1 MRHVSEFKK
10 AILAATALTL
20 SCVLFQAEAGQNRH
34 GHGFGRL
41 EKTLPAS
48 GPVPKVILISLDGA
62 APRFIDK
69 YIDPGMKG
77 VGLIRSVGSHAAQN
91 ITATPS
97 LTAVSHVA
105 IATGST
111 AVHNDIPSNTF
122 SPVAGTLSASLSGFG
137 APIGGY
143 QINPLGQ
150 SPNPTAEP
158 MWVSLREAGKQVVT
172 ATWPGGD
179 GADIFVNGT
188 LVQGA
193 VPTRTVDYTVPFG
206 AFGGLGAQ
214 GFDLTGAAFST
225 DSGVESALAA
235 AGHPSFSPVKV
246 ASVETVFC
254 APTTA
259 SSCGTTNGSGRT
271 LQYTMKAA
279 AVDTTDDSVANY
291 DTLVFFSVEQG
302 ITAGPFQ
309 LPSTGPAYTKVGT
322 SAPFFYE
329 GSGDVVGAAYFL
341 VNMASDLSAVR
352 FARYGS
358 NFIPRNSAAID
369 DVNDV
374 NNNVG
379 FWAPQNDFRIP
390 ERLSSGF
397 TNFTDQELEAVYEDQ
412 AQTFIDYQTRLALRS
427 IDETPDAD
435 LVMVYFEQPD
445 GSEHQFML
453 TDPRQAS
460 NPTDASSI
468 GVNQDQAKVQRYD
481 GYLRDAYQRVNDGV
495 DAIIRK
501 VGTRADG
508 QPRSNII
515 VVSDHGFAP
524 FHTAVNGTN
533 LLKAALVAK
542 GFDAGLVNTAV
553 SIRTSGPDAHI
564 YVNLAGR
571 ESGGTVDTTTYNAL
585 VSAIASYFQQ
595 ARDQN
600 NTFNY
605 SLNKKKLF
613 TQVFARPTD
622 CGQPGFCTNADI
634 GQDSGDVFAILA
646 EGYNFDGVQSP
657 GVARLGDPAY
667 DSATT
672 ILSTPNFYG
681 AHGHD
686 SNGPNMSASF
696 YAAGPSIR
704 RKIVVKQMHNIDVA
718 PTIMNILG
726 VTPPATVDGHAI
738 TQILN
743 GKN

>member
-1 MRHVSEFKK
+1 MKHIFGFKK
-10 AILAATALTL
+10 AVITATALMM
-20 SCVLFQAEAGQNRH
+20 SCAFIQADAAQAR
-34 GHGFGRL
+34 HGFGRL
-41 EKTLPAS
+41 AKTLPAN

-62 APRFIDK
+62 APRLVDK

-77 VGLIRSVGSHAAQN
+77 VSLIRSVGSHAAQN

-97 LTAVSHVA
+97 LTAVSHIA

-122 SPVAGTLSASLSGFG
+122 SPVAGTLSSSLSGFG

-143 QINPLGQ
+143 QISPLGQ
-150 SPNPTAEP
+150 TPNPTAEP
-158 MWVSLREAGKQVVT
+158 MWVSLRDAGKKVVT

-214 GFDLTGAAFST
+214 GFDLTGTAFSP

-235 AGHPSFSPVKV
+235 AGHPSFSPVEV

-254 APTTA
+254 APNTA

-279 AVDTTDDSVANY
+279 AVDTTNDSVTNY

-302 ITAGPFQ
+302 ITPGPFQ
-309 LPSTGPAYTKVGT
+309 HPSTGPAYTTVGT

-341 VNMASDLSAVR
+341 VHMAPDLSAVR

-358 NFIPRNSAAID
+358 NFIPRNAAAID

-374 NNNVG
+374 NNNIG

-390 ERLSSGF
+390 ERISAGF
-397 TNFTDQELEAVYEDQ
+397 NNFTDQELEAVYEDQ

-460 NPTDASSI
+460 NPTDPNTI

-481 GYLRDAYQRVNDGV
+481 NYLRDAYQRVNDGV

-542 GFDAGLVNTAV
+542 GFDAGLVNTAI
-553 SIRTSGPDAHI
+553 SIRTSGPDAHV

-585 VSAIASYFQQ
+585 VNAIMGYFKQ

-646 EGYNFDGVQSP
+646 EGYNFDGVQNP

-718 PTIMNILG
+718 PTIMSILG
-726 VTPPATVDGHAI
+726 VAPPATVDGHAI

-743 GKN
+743 SKN

>member
-1 MRHVSEFKK
+1 MQTKSALRR
-10 AILAATALTL
+10 ILFAATALTFGVVL
-20 SCVLFQAEAGQNRH
+20 SAAEAGQSHRS
-34 GHGFGRL
+34 FGRL
-41 EKTLPAS
+41 SKPIPA
-48 GPVPKVILISLDGA
+48 GNPVPRVILISLDGA
-62 APRFIDK
+62 APRLVDK
-69 YIDPGMKG
+69 YIDPGLKG
-77 VGLIRSVGSHAAQN
+77 VGLIRALGSRATQN

-97 LTAVSHVA
+97 LTAVSHIA

-111 AVHNDIPSNTF
+111 AVHNDVPSNTF
-122 SPVAGTLSASLSGFG
+122 SAVAGTLSSSISGFA

-143 QINPLGQ
+143 SISPLG
-150 SPNPTAEP
+150 PTDHPTAKP
-158 MWVSLREAGKQVVT
+158 LWLQLRDHGKKAVT

-179 GADIFVNGT
+179 GADIFVNNT
-188 LVQGA
+188 IVQNA

-206 AFGGLGAQ
+206 AFGGLSAQ
-214 GFDLTGAAFST
+214 GFDLTGASFTT
-225 DSGVESALAA
+225 DAGVESQLAA

-254 APTTA
+254 APTTQ

-279 AVDTTDDSVANY
+279 ALDSTDDGATNY

-302 ITAGPFQ
+302 IPAGPFQ
-309 LPSTGPAYTKVGT
+309 LPSTGPAYTTVGT

-341 VNMASDLSAVR
+341 VNMASDLSTVR

-358 NFIPRNSAAID
+358 NFIPRNAAAIGDVD
-369 DVNDV
+369 DVNG
-374 NNNVG
+374 NVG

-390 ERLSSGF
+390 ERLSAGF
-397 TNFTDQELEAVYEDQ
+397 DNFSDQELEAVYEDQ
-412 AQTFIDYQTRLALRS
+412 AQTFIDYQTRLALRA
-427 IDETPDAD
+427 IDENQDAD

-445 GSEHQFML
+445 GSEHQFLL

-460 NPTDASSI
+460 NPLDPNSI
-468 GVNQDQAKVQRYD
+468 GANQDQAKVQRYD
-481 GYLRDAYQRVNDGV
+481 SYLRDAYSRVNDAV

-501 VGTRADG
+501 VGTKKNG
-508 QPRSNII
+508 EPRSNII

-524 FHTAVNGTN
+524 FHTAVNATN

-542 GFDAGLVNTAV
+542 GFDANLVNSAV
-553 SIRTSGPDAHI
+553 SIRTSGPDANV

-585 VSAIASYFQQ
+585 VAAITSYFKN

-605 SLNKKKLF
+605 SLNKKKIF
-613 TQVFARPTD
+613 TQVFARPSD
-622 CGQPGFCTNADI
+622 CGNPGFCTNQNI

-657 GVARLGDPAY
+657 GVARQGDPAY
-667 DSATT
+667 NAATT
-672 ILSTPNFYG
+672 VFSVPNFYG

-696 YAAGPSIR
+696 YAAGPNI
-704 RKIVVKQMHNIDVA
+704 KHNVVVKQMHNIDVA
-718 PTIMNILG
+718 PTIMGILG
-726 VTPPATVDGHAI
+726 VSPAETVDGHPVL
-738 TQILN
+738 QILN
-743 GKN
+743 GKIK